1 MNSICLM
8 GRLTGDPELKTT
20 QNGISVVSFR
30 VAVDRAYR
38 AKDQERQADFIPC
51 TAWRQTD
58 FINCV
63 AWRQTAE
70 FISRYFHKG
79 QRIALQGSLQSRKY
93 TANDGS
99 QRTVYEVVVD
109 NAFFCESKGGNT
121 AGAPSYD
128 SQIPPH
134 SEARPAFSTANSGE
148 FEEILSD
155 EDLPF

>member
-20 QNGISVVSFR
+20 QSGVSVTSFS

-38 AKDQERQADFIPC
+38 SKDQE
-51 TAWRQTD
+51 RQTD

-63 AWRQTAE
+63 AWRITAE
-70 FISRYFHKG
+70 FISRYFRKG

-109 NAFFCESKGGNT
+109 NAFFCEAKGVG
-121 AGAPSYD
+121 AGGAPSYD
-128 SQIPPH
+128 SQIPQPP
-134 SEARPAFSTANSGE
+134 EARPAFSTANSGD
-148 FEEILSD
+148 FEEILAD